1 MTLRYSII
9 SGSVKTV
16 PPKFFAKWEAANGLC
31 CVCATDLPKAG
42 ETFTKN
48 RAPTLEHVFPKSPA
62 ANALAK
68 IAVLRKLVCGANRT
82 ALAHAKCNRDKG
94 NRAPTG
100 CEAVFLMAVNL
111 RLGHVTRDGD
121 TPNKRT
127 KMRKAR
133 RVFSKQ
139 RRAELAR
146 IMQDEC
152 S

>member
-42 ETFTKN
+42 ETFTK
-48 RAPTLEHVFPKSPA
+48 
-62 ANALAK
+62 
-68 IAVLRKLVCGANRT
+68 
-82 ALAHAKCNRDKG
+82 